1 MDPLHLLFPVFL
13 ARSDSKVNEKA
24 EGTLCDGYTKSACI
38 NLHAVVNIF
47 CEMNN
52 IVALTETVEVGCPRH
67 PGATTIGN
75 QLQDGDR
82 TDGGKT

>member
-38 NLHAVVNIF
+38 NLHAVLNILIF
-47 CEMNN
+47 
-52 IVALTETVEVGCPRH
+52 VKLTRCKILYDAGVSV
-67 PGATTIGN
+67 
-75 QLQDGDR
+75 LQ
-82 TDGGKT
+82 TAQSAKM